1 MGAIFANRNPV
12 KILCIYPK
20 LSWHPIDKRQCIS
33 YTVSKNCEHSII
45 TLFVLCV
52 LNTRNMLLISERCL
66 CVKQKHFSIPQG
78 IVQSQLRL

>member
-1 MGAIFANRNPV
+1 MIEF
-12 KILCIYPK
+12 
-20 LSWHPIDKRQCIS
+20 PIDKFSVMS